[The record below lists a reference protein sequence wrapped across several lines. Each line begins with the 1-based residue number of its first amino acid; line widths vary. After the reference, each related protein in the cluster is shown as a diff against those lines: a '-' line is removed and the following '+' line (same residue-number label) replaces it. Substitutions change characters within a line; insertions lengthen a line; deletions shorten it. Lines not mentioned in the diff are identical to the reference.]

1 MLESRKIIELPK
13 SPHGWTQLS
22 VREMEEVNR
31 LMLYKQQMKVTT
43 EDGVADMDFK
53 LKCFLLFSG
62 LKVIHRTELSKDKE
76 AVYLFRRRG
85 LRYLFERIP
94 MRSWQ
99 ITQWIE
105 QYLGWLDD
113 PLKLIVCPYRFIT
126 IRGKR
131 FKAPSALMTDV
142 TRLQYFS
149 AQNILTKYWDAMKM
163 AEKLL
168 SGNGTSEMVKAQLRL
183 AEKYKC
189 RFLACLFTPESI
201 EVEVRTDT
209 SVRKVNRP
217 TWVYETSQVDENERI
232 FRRDADRLFPVMN
245 QFFQSIQV
253 YYSNIFPDL
262 FTTKKTSDGKDYL
275 QMEVDTMNAVMKY
288 AGFKNYQD
296 INSSNAIFILGVL
309 NNMSREAK
317 EIKEM
322 NKKLKRK

>member
-1 MLESRKIIELPK
+1 MLGSRKLIQLPK
-13 SPHGWTQLS
+13 LPHGWTQLS
-22 VREMEEVNR
+22 VREMEEVHR
-31 LMLYKQQMKVTT
+31 LMLHKQQMTFT
-43 EDGVADMDFK
+43 MEDGEPDMDFK

-62 LKVIHRTELSKDKE
+62 LKVVHRTELSKDGE
-76 AVYLFRRRG
+76 VVYLFRRSG
-85 LRYLFERIP
+85 LRHLFELIP

-99 ITQWIE
+99 ITQWIG

-113 PLKLIVCPYRFIT
+113 PLKLLVCPYQFIT
-126 IRGKR
+126 IRRKK

-149 AQNILTKYWDAMKM
+149 AQNLLTKYWDAVKM
-163 AEKLL
+163 AGKLL
-168 SGNGTSEMVKAQLRL
+168 SGNETSEVVKEQLAL

-209 SVRKVNRP
+209 SVRRVNRSV
-217 TWVYETSQVDENERI
+217 WVYETSQVDDNEKV
-232 FRRDADRLFPVMN
+232 FRRDADRLFPIMN

-296 INSSNAIFILGVL
+296 INSSNAVFILGVL
-309 NNMSREAK
+309 NNMSKEAK

-322 NKKLKRK
+322 NKRLKKK